1 MDINQFLAEPGK
13 FNSLKKFCTN
23 STKGVADKKEAK
35 DLMDRYIKDM
45 QELQDILYAD
55 NRYAVLVIFQA
66 MDGAGK
72 DSTIK
77 HVMSGINPQGCQVYS
92 FKQPSA
98 EELDHDYL
106 WRTSKRMPERGRIGI
121 FNRSYYEEVLIAK
134 VHPQLLLNQKLPGI
148 DSISAIDGNFWKTRY
163 GSINDLEKHLVMN
176 GTLIIK
182 FFLHVSREEQADRF
196 LKRMNEPEK
205 YWKFSLSDIEE
216 RRYWDDYQKA
226 YEKMIRE
233 TSSEIA
239 PWYIIPA
246 DKKWYMRL
254 AVAEVI
260 LHKIK
265 NLELKYPKLSKKQIA
280 DLEQGKKL
288 LSAEMNQSS

>member
-13 FNSLKKFCTN
+13 FNSLKKFRTN

-72 DSTIK
+72 DSTVK

-92 FKQPSA
+92 FKQPST
-98 EELDHDYL
+98 EELDHDFL

-134 VHPQLLLNQKLPGI
+134 VHPELLLNQKLPGFY
-148 DSISAIDGNFWKTRY
+148 SISAIDGDFWKTRY
-163 GSINDLEKHLVMN
+163 RSINDLEKHLVTN

-196 LKRMNEPEK
+196 FKRMNEPEK

-226 YEKMIRE
+226 YENMIRE

-246 DKKWYMRL
+246 DKKWYMRF

-265 NLELKYPKLSKKQIA
+265 NLGLKYPELSKKQIA
-280 DLEQGKKL
+280 DLEKGKQL

>member
-13 FNSLKKFCTN
+13 FNSLKKFSTN

-148 DSISAIDGNFWKTRY
+148 DSISSIDGDFWKTRY

-226 YEKMIRE
+226 YEHMIRE

-265 NLELKYPKLSKKQIA
+265 NLELKYPKLSKQQIA